1 MKQGD
6 SMIVKIGIIQLLVSS
21 NKSDNLRRAEKMIL
35 EAVGKGANLIALP
48 EMFNCPYQQE
58 LFSYFAE
65 EIESGETGA
74 FLSEIASK
82 TGAYLIGG
90 SIPERDGEKIYNSS
104 LIFNPQGQLIAKH
117 RKMHL
122 FDISIKDRIEFCESE
137 VLAPGDEATTFRT
150 EFGDYGTAICYDLRF
165 PELFRLMIER
175 GIIGAFVP
183 AAFNMTT
190 GPAHWETL
198 FKARA
203 IDNQIYIVGISPAR
217 DENAGYVAYGHSLV
231 VDPWG
236 ELIWKAGF
244 GAEVAVVSVET
255 DQVSQVR
262 KNLPLL
268 AHRRLDR
275 YQIKEL

>member
-6 SMIVKIGIIQLLVSS
+6 SMIIKIGIVQMLVSG
-21 NKSDNLRRAEKMIL
+21 NKSDNLRRAEGMIL
-35 EAVGKGANLIALP
+35 EAAEKGANLIALP
-48 EMFNCPYQQE
+48 EMFNCPYQQG
-58 LFSYFAE
+58 LFPLFAE
-65 EIESGETGA
+65 EIESGETRV
-74 FLSEIASK
+74 FLSKMAGK

-90 SIPERDGEKIYNSS
+90 SVPERDGTKIYNTSM
-104 LIFNPQGQLIAKH
+104 IFDPRGQLLAKH

-122 FDISIKDRIEFCESE
+122 FDIAIKDRIEFCESA
-137 VLAPGDEATTFRT
+137 VLTPGDEITTFGT
-150 EFGDYGTAICYDLRF
+150 EFGNFGTVICYDLRF

-198 FKARA
+198 FKTRA
-203 IDNQIYIVGISPAR
+203 IDNQIYMVGISPAR
-217 DENAGYVAYGHSLV
+217 DENAGYVAYGHSLI

-275 YQIKEL
+275 YQIKER